1 MDSLANQRR
10 SNGVAP
16 QMDFPPAS
24 RWVLIVASVL
34 ALALAACSSG
44 SAAVT
49 LAPTPAPATP
59 AASSPVGTPSASGSA
74 AASGGNG
81 GSGAASDALQ
91 ISAQSIQFSTNQL
104 RAPADRAFT
113 IEFENGDS
121 GISHNVDILDAN
133 NTSIFK
139 GAIFPGVATET
150 YKVPAIKAGTY
161 SFICD
166 VHPNIMT
173 GTLTVG

>member
-10 SNGVAP
+10 SSGVAP
-16 QMDFPPAS
+16 RMDFPPAS
-24 RWVLIVASVL
+24 RWVLIVAFVL

-49 LAPTPAPATP
+49 LAPTLAPATP
-59 AASSPVGTPSASGSA
+59 AASTPVGTPSASGSA
-74 AASGGNG
+74 PASG

-166 VHPNIMT
+166 VHPSIMT

>member
-1 MDSLANQRR
+1 MVLPRI
-10 SNGVAP
+10 
-16 QMDFPPAS
+16 MDFPLAS

-49 LAPTPAPATP
+49 LAPTLAPATP
-59 AASSPVGTPSASGSA
+59 AASTPVGTPSASGSA

>member
-1 MDSLANQRR
+1 MTSLANQRR
-10 SNGVAP
+10 TSGVAP
-16 QMDFPPAS
+16 LMDVPLAP
-24 RWVLIVASVL
+24 RWLLIVASML
-34 ALALAACSSG
+34 AIALAGCSSG
-44 SAAVT
+44 SAAGT
-49 LAPTPAPATP
+49 LAPSSP
-59 AASSPVGTPSASGSA
+59 AASAPVATPSASGSA
-74 AASGGNG
+74 PASDSNG
-81 GSGAASDALQ
+81 GSGAASDTLQ
-91 ISAQSIQFSTNQL
+91 LSAESIQFSTNQL
-104 RAPADRAFT
+104 QAPAGRAFT
-113 IEFENGDS
+113 IEFENRDS
-121 GISHNVDILDAN
+121 GISHNVDILDAT

>member
-1 MDSLANQRR
+1 MESLAPQRR
-10 SNGVAP
+10 RSGVVPMKDVPLAP
-16 QMDFPPAS
+16 
-24 RWVLIVASVL
+24 RWVLFVASVL

-44 SAAVT
+44 TPAVT
-49 LAPTPAPATP
+49 LAPSAP
-59 AASSPVGTPSASGSA
+59 AASTPIETPSASASA
-74 AASGGNG
+74 SDSGGNG
-81 GSGAASDALQ
+81 GSGTASDALQ
-91 ISAQSIQFSTNQL
+91 LSAQSIQYSTNQL
-104 RAPADRAFT
+104 HAPAGRAFT

-121 GISHNVDILDAN
+121 GISHNVDILDAS

-150 YKVPAIKAGTY
+150 YKVPALKAGTY

>member
-1 MDSLANQRR
+1 MDSWQTSARR
-10 SNGVAP
+10 SGLSP
-16 QMDFPPAS
+16 MMDQSHTP

-34 ALALAACSSG
+34 ALALAGCSSS

-49 LAPTPAPATP
+49 SAPPSP
-59 AASSPVGTPSASGSA
+59 AASVPVGTPSASSPA
-74 AASGGNG
+74 PASSGAG
-81 GSGAASDALQ
+81 GSGAAGDTIQL
-91 ISAQSIQFSTNQL
+91 SAQGIQFSTAQL
-104 RAPADRAFT
+104 QAPAGRAFT
-113 IEFENGDS
+113 IEFENNDL
-121 GISHNVDILDAN
+121 GIAHNVDILDAN

-139 GAIFPGVATET
+139 GAVFPGVATQT
-150 YKVPAIKAGTY
+150 YQVPAMKAGTY